1 MKSTACP
8 GCNGIVE
15 EPANG
20 ETPALITAYFDAS
33 NEEQSALGIGLHDFE
48 IERGRLLV
56 TEVAGHAQTLEHAT
70 RERARTDRARRTVV
84 LVVTVTRTLAVE
96 VVTLHTTG
104 ESLTA
109 ADGGDVE
116 LINITEDGI
125 VEVKL
130 QGACGSC
137 PMATLTLK
145 AGIERVL
152 KEHIKE
158 VKEVR
163 QV

>member
-1 MKSTACP
+1 MEDKMKER
-8 GCNGIVE
+8 V
-15 EPANG
+15 
-20 ETPALITAYFDAS
+20 L
-33 NEEQSALGIGLHDFE
+33 E
-48 IERGRLLV
+48 I
-56 TEVAGHAQTLEHAT
+56 LEKV
-70 RERARTDRARRTVV
+70 RP
-84 LVVTVTRTLAVE
+84 
-96 VVTLHTTG
+96 
-104 ESLTA
+104 SLQ